1 MKKLLVIIQL
11 VLGVAL
17 YSSYASAG
25 DHHGHHD
32 HGWEHHHHHHPD
44 RVYYRDVVRYYPAP
58 RPVVRQVVRY
68 YPAPRPVVRQVVRYY
83 PQPAPVYYAPQP
95 QYQSYAPSTNGLA
108 GGVIGSVFGYQLG
121 GGDPLATGIGAAA
134 GSYLGNGVVGR

>member
-32 HGWEHHHHHHPD
+32 HGWEHHHHHPD

-58 RPVVRQVVRY
+58 RPVVRQVVKY

-83 PQPAPVYYAPQP
+83 PQPAPVYYTPQP

-108 GGVIGSVFGYQLG
+108 GGVIGSVCGYQVG
-121 GGDPLATGIGAAA
+121 GGDPLTTGIGAAA

>member
-11 VLGVAL
+11 AVVAAL
-17 YSSYASAG
+17 YSSYALADD
-25 DHHGHHD
+25 DHHGH
-32 HGWEHHHHHHPD
+32 GWGHHHYHPGK
-44 RVYYRDVVRYYPAP
+44 VYYRDVVRYYPQP
-58 RPVVRQVVRY
+58 RPPIREVVRY
-68 YPAPRPVVRQVVRYY
+68 YPQPRPVVRQVVRYY

-121 GGDPLATGIGAAA
+121 GGDPLATGIGATA
-134 GSYLGNGVVGR
+134 GSYLGNGVGR

>member
-32 HGWEHHHHHHPD
+32 HGWEHRHHHPD

-58 RPVVRQVVRY
+58 RPVVRQVVKY
-68 YPAPRPVVRQVVRYY
+68 YPAPQPVVRQVVRYY

-95 QYQSYAPSTNGLA
+95 RYQSYAPSTNGLA

>member
-11 VLGVAL
+11 VMGVAL
-17 YSSYASAG
+17 YSSYASA
-25 DHHGHHD
+25 DDHHHHGH
-32 HGWEHHHHHHPD
+32 GWDHHHHHPD

-58 RPVVRQVVRY
+58 RPVVREVVKY
-68 YPAPRPVVRQVVRYY
+68 YPAPRPVVRYY
-83 PQPAPVYYAPQP
+83 PQPAPVYYPPAP

-121 GGDPLATGIGAAA
+121 AGDPLATGIGAAA